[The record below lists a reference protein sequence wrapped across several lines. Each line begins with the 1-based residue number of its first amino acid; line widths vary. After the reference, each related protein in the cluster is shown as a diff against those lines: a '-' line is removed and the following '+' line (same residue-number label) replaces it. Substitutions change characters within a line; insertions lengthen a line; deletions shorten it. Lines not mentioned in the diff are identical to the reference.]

1 MTERTK
7 TARVHQFHLELVI
20 LLGLICVVLGLLGWW
35 LRPPSTG
42 FPDLPQGLSF
52 NLVGGATGTGV
63 DETLTRTSEGGAVL
77 DLDVDP
83 LTDPSPA
90 DNATPWTL
98 QVTGLGSGR
107 VCSAGQRLVHTV
119 LNVGSDTGQIITV
132 HIVAVQG
139 RGQVSVNFCWSPGA
153 AAPVALSGSYLSA
166 QFPGFV
172 GTGINSTYR
181 QFYPNA
187 GNGEDFII
195 QSQPQPTYEDAD
207 TWIWNGGTQPTEPL
221 GVAAFNVSN
230 NQHDAYRGFLSG
242 IALGVAGAAL
252 IGLVTELLLPWSRR
266 RDVHHAAHQST
277 SSPSAAPRTD
287 TKDEVSH

>member
-7 TARVHQFHLELVI
+7 EARVHQFHLELVI

-42 FPDLPQGLSF
+42 FPDVPQGLSF
-52 NLVGGATGTGV
+52 SLAGGATGTGV
-63 DETLTRTSEGGAVL
+63 DETLTRTSQGGATL
-77 DLDVDP
+77 DLEVDP
-83 LTDPSPA
+83 VVDPSPS

-98 QVTGLGSGR
+98 QVSGLGSGR
-107 VCSAGQRLVHTV
+107 VCSPGQRLVHTV
-119 LNVGSDTGQIITV
+119 MKVGSDTGQVTVV

-139 RGQVSVNFCWSPGA
+139 RGQVIVSFCWSPGSA
-153 AAPVALSGSYLSA
+153 GPVALSGSYLSA

-172 GTGINSTYR
+172 GAGITSTYR

-195 QSQPQPTYEDAD
+195 QSQPQPTYEDAN
-207 TWIWNGGTQPTEPL
+207 TWIWNGGTQPAEPL

-230 NQHDAYRGFLSG
+230 NQHDTYRGFLSG

-266 RDVHHAAHQST
+266 RDVHHAAHQPT
-277 SSPSAAPRTD
+277 PSAPTAQTPD
-287 TKDEVSH
+287 TKDEVSD